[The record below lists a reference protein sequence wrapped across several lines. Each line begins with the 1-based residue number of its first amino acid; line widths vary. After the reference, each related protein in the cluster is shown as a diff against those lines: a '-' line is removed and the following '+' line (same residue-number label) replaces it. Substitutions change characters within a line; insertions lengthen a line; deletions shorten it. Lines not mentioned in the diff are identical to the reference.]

1 MSLSSLD
8 ALAAATP
15 ASRNR
20 YVDFLRALAIL
31 VVACGHW
38 LLAAVVVRDGQLIPN
53 ALLNIASWTHPL
65 TWVFQVMPIFFFVG
79 GYANALS
86 WRSARARGGS
96 YAGWLRARIL
106 RLGTPV
112 VPLLLVW
119 LVICTAAYLGGVSP
133 TTLRTASQVALVPT
147 WFLAA
152 YVLVVATT
160 PWALALWERFG
171 WWAIAAGLAL
181 GALNDAISL
190 GAGPFGEG
198 VFAVGFLN
206 YLVVWGVV
214 HQLGFAWRDGRL
226 DGAGRRAAVAAIGFV
241 VLGILV
247 WLLPYPVSMIGVDT
261 IAVNNSYPTRVTL
274 GFLGLGQAGVLLLA
288 EPWAQRWLQR
298 ERPWKAT
305 ILVNARIMTLYLW
318 HLTAMLLVIG
328 LLLLMGGL
336 GLHAEPLTGM
346 WWALRPLWYALL
358 IGVTIGFIRIWGRIE
373 SIPRDD
379 RPPPP
384 LWRPLLAT
392 VLLCGGLGVMAAQ
405 GIVSSVG
412 LRWWWPLLP
421 IAGVALLG
429 RPTSSHASTKGG

>member
-1 MSLSSLD
+1 MS
-8 ALAAATP
+8 
-15 ASRNR
+15 
-20 YVDFLRALAIL
+20 V
-31 VVACGHW
+31 
-38 LLAAVVVRDGQLIPN
+38 
-53 ALLNIASWTHPL
+53 
-65 TWVFQVMPIFFFVG
+65 
-79 GYANALS
+79 
-86 WRSARARGGS
+86 
-96 YAGWLRARIL
+96 
-106 RLGTPV
+106 
-112 VPLLLVW
+112 
-119 LVICTAAYLGGVSP
+119 
-133 TTLRTASQVALVPT
+133 
-147 WFLAA
+147 
-152 YVLVVATT
+152 
-160 PWALALWERFG
+160 
-171 WWAIAAGLAL
+171 
-181 GALNDAISL
+181 
-190 GAGPFGEG
+190 G
-198 VFAVGFLN
+198 VFAVAFLN
-206 YLVVWGVV
+206 YLLVWRVV

-318 HLTAMLLVIG
+318 HLTAMVLVIG

>member
-1 MSLSSLD
+1 MSLPSLD

-86 WRSARARGGS
+86 WRSARAKGGS

-119 LVICTAAYLGGVSP
+119 LVICTAAYLGGVP
-133 TTLRTASQVALVPT
+133 ATTLRTASQVALVPT

-160 PWALALWERFG
+160 PWALTLWERFG

-181 GALNDAISL
+181 GALIDAISL

-198 VFAVGFLN
+198 VFAIGFLN

-226 DGAGRRAAVAAIGFV
+226 DGAVRRAALAAIGFG

-274 GFLGLGQAGVLLLA
+274 GFLGLGQAGILLLL
-288 EPWAQRWLQR
+288 EPWAQSWLQR

-318 HLTAMLLVIG
+318 HLTAMVLVIG
-328 LLLLMGGL
+328 LLLLLGGL
-336 GLHAEPLTGM
+336 GLHAEPLTGT

-358 IGVTIGFIRIWGRIE
+358 IGVTVGFIRIWGRIE

-384 LWRPLLAT
+384 LWRPLVAT

-405 GIVSSVG
+405 GIVSSAG
-412 LRWWWPLLP
+412 RRWWWPLLP

-429 RPTSSHASTKGG
+429 RPSSSQPSVQGD